1 MGTVDQL
8 LLFFFWGRGGGE
20 TCTFSARRDWVLTLG
35 NRVGLRSVDGLKWH
49 LFH

>member
-8 LLFFFWGRGGGE
+8 LLFFFWGRGGE